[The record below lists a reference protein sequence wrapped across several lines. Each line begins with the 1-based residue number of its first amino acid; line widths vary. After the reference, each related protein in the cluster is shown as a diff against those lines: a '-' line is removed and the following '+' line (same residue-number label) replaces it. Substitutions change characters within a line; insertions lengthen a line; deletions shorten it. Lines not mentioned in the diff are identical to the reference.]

1 MRFTYRGS
9 KPLFDRSL
17 TEKTLEALDERLVR
31 VEAAIHAIEARLAIE
46 TPAPAVQLPPP
57 EPEVQSMDMAL
68 IGKSVLV
75 IGGAYVL
82 RALTELHVL
91 GPITGVI
98 LALVYTLFWI
108 WAADRDLSR
117 GLRVVALFHAGTAA
131 LIAGPLLWESTTRFH
146 LLPPS
151 VAVGLVLCVSSGLL
165 AIALHQ
171 RSTTMALISAILATM
186 TSIGIAIGT
195 TALAAPVIA
204 MTALGVA
211 LAWLSLRSHWPMYV
225 TLIPAAA
232 SDLLVVPLVVMCA
245 MGKLPYGVMKV
256 EIALVA
262 FVVAWVITPATWI
275 RGQAVVATMLGLS
288 GAAFLA
294 AFQNG
299 HPRAV
304 GAACL
309 TIAAAA
315 YVACALRHSIALL
328 IAGAIAALMGSL
340 LVLTP
345 LALTIAWAIG
355 AAVSAAIGRRTSWI
369 PLHVHAAL
377 WSATAAIVAGLP
389 MLFARALFSPV
400 ATPEESRLPL
410 IVAGALAAITLW
422 LTDAGARR
430 SRLVLLAI
438 FGATVIALA
447 LADAS
452 AMSNRAMLATV
463 RTGALAVAAV
473 ALSLLSRKV
482 PEAQTLAWVVLI
494 LGGAKLLAQDLA
506 IGNATTLVVA
516 LALYG
521 GAIVLVAHRR
531 ERAPVAASV

>member
-1 MRFTYRGS
+1 
-9 KPLFDRSL
+9 
-17 TEKTLEALDERLVR
+17 
-31 VEAAIHAIEARLAIE
+31 
-46 TPAPAVQLPPP
+46 
-57 EPEVQSMDMAL
+57 MDMAL

-91 GPITGVI
+91 SPLTGVI

-117 GLRVVALFHAGTAA
+117 GLRIVALFHAGTAA

-146 LLPPS
+146 LLSPA
-151 VAVGLVLCVSSGLL
+151 VAVTLVLCVSTALL
-165 AIALHQ
+165 GIALHQ
-171 RSTTMALISAILATM
+171 RSTTMALIAAILATM
-186 TSIGIAIGT
+186 TSIGIAVGT
-195 TALAAPVIA
+195 VSFAAPLIA

-211 LAWLSLRSHWPMYV
+211 LSWLSLRSGWPMYV

-232 SDLLVVPLVVMCA
+232 SDLLVLPLVVMCV
-245 MGKLPYGVMKV
+245 MGKLPYSVSNV
-256 EIALVA
+256 EVVLVA
-262 FVVAWVITPATWI
+262 FAVAWLVTPATWI
-275 RGQAVVATMLGLS
+275 RGQAVVATMLGLG
-288 GAAFLA
+288 GAACLA

-309 TIAAAA
+309 AIAAAA
-315 YVACALRHSIALL
+315 YVACSIRHSIALL
-328 IAGAIAALMGSL
+328 IAGAIAALAGSL
-340 LVLTP
+340 LVITP

-355 AAVSAAIGRRTSWI
+355 AVVSAVIGRRTAWS
-369 PLHVHAAL
+369 PMHVHAAV
-377 WSATAAIVAGLP
+377 WSAAAAIVAGLP
-389 MLFARALFSPV
+389 MLFAKAVFSSAAIPG
-400 ATPEESRLPL
+400 ESRIPL
-410 IVAGALAAITLW
+410 IVAGALAAVTLW
-422 LTDAGARR
+422 LADTDARR

-447 LADAS
+447 LAEAS
-452 AMSNRAMLATV
+452 AMPNRAMLATV

-473 ALSLLSRKV
+473 ALSLLSRRV
-482 PEAQTLAWVVLI
+482 AEGQTLAWLVLI
-494 LGGAKLLAQDLA
+494 LGGVKLLTQDLS

-531 ERAPVAASV
+531 ERAALPMVDHPA